1 MAINEEARRK
11 EFKNC
16 TSFDELG
23 RLCDKYWYVFEH
35 FADEVRN
42 KMYSLPIEFNESFIH
57 FLLKSYHLDNDLTAD
72 NLRATYVSL
81 LRDYSNRVVNEG
93 LLKEPLIQSEYIPMI
108 VYSATDHSKI
118 HMVYLVQAF
127 DGYASEEDINKLFV
141 QHDYNLKSELLN
153 ADTDYV
159 KYCHAVDILTSQAA
173 YEDYIFQFT
182 AKIENDHGTRY
193 LELRSQHLWDKYITP
208 YKSSIDISKIELM
221 DIYYFLTYIIT
232 SIEENMDYLVSSQ
245 KFIFEKGI
253 RSVYDSIDMMLL
265 NIPIYP
271 NPELAHGRVASKI
284 YNQYRDIKKS
294 LSMEIINEAFLYLY
308 RYKDQLNKTV
318 DIKKY
323 FKIEIDLEKNEV
335 VLVRVIPDNPTMIY
349 DKNPSPIAMEA
360 FSKNSSLMNNAS
372 KKIYF
377 GFKSYKDAED
387 KVDSQIDKLVKR
399 LKSSF
404 NGGKSARD
412 KIIEGDDPSPIKVI
426 KRLLTTAAIFSYNKI
441 AGVLYIITKHFC
453 SDKVNSQERRKLIAE
468 IELEIKMLDEKIDDA
483 RGDGNRQAKY
493 SMMRTRAELQKSLE
507 QIKYGLTASNR
518 AIRTTKAVMSG
529 RKKLDYSGPRK
540 SDGEE

>member
-42 KMYSLPIEFNESFIH
+42 KMYSLPIEFNEAFIH

-93 LLKEPLIQSEYIPMI
+93 LLKDPLIQSEYIPMI
-108 VYSATDHSKI
+108 VYSATDHNKI

-141 QHDYNLKSELLN
+141 HHEYHLKSELLN
-153 ADTDYV
+153 TDTDYV

-284 YNQYRDIKKS
+284 YNQYRDIKK
-294 LSMEIINEAFLYLY
+294 
-308 RYKDQLNKTV
+308 
-318 DIKKY
+318 Y
-323 FKIEIDLEKNEV
+323 FKIEVDLEKNEV

-360 FSKNSSLMNNAS
+360 YDKNSSKMDKAS
-372 KKIYF
+372 RKIYS
-377 GFKSYKDAED
+377 GYKAYKDAEN
-387 KVDSQIDKLVKR
+387 KVDSQITKLITRIKGV
-399 LKSSF
+399 F
-404 NGGKSARD
+404 NGKQSARD
-412 KIIEGDDPSPIKVI
+412 KLIEGEEISAIKII
-426 KRLLTTAAIFSYNKI
+426 KKIMTTAAIFSYSKI
-441 AGVLYIITKHFC
+441 AGVLYVITKHYC
-453 SDKVNSQERRKLIAE
+453 SKAVTNRERKRLVEE
-468 IELEIKMLDEKIDDA
+468 IELEIKMLDEKIEDA

-493 SMMRTRAELQKSLE
+493 SMMRTRAELQKALE
-507 QIKYGLTASNR
+507 QIKYGLTASEKAMNT
-518 AIRTTKAVMSG
+518 AKAVLNG
-529 RKKLDYSGPRK
+529 KKNLDYTGPNR
-540 SDGEE
+540 SEEE

>member
-1 MAINEEARRK
+1 M
-11 EFKNC
+11 
-16 TSFDELG
+16 
-23 RLCDKYWYVFEH
+23 
-35 FADEVRN
+35 
-42 KMYSLPIEFNESFIH
+42 
-57 FLLKSYHLDNDLTAD
+57 
-72 NLRATYVSL
+72 
-81 LRDYSNRVVNEG
+81 
-93 LLKEPLIQSEYIPMI
+93 
-108 VYSATDHSKI
+108 
-118 HMVYLVQAF
+118 
-127 DGYASEEDINKLFV
+127 
-141 QHDYNLKSELLN
+141 KSELLN

-323 FKIEIDLEKNEV
+323 FKIEVDLEKNEV

-360 FSKNSSLMNNAS
+360 YDKNSSKMDKAS
-372 KKIYF
+372 RKIYS
-377 GFKSYKDAED
+377 GYKAYKDAEN
-387 KVDSQIDKLVKR
+387 KVDSQITKLITRIKGV
-399 LKSSF
+399 F
-404 NGGKSARD
+404 TGKQSARD
-412 KIIEGDDPSPIKVI
+412 KIIEGEEISAIKII
-426 KRLLTTAAIFSYNKI
+426 KKIMTTAAIFSYSKI
-441 AGVLYIITKHFC
+441 AGVLYVITKHYC
-453 SDKVNSQERRKLIAE
+453 SKAVTNRERKRLVEE
-468 IELEIKMLDEKIDDA
+468 IELEIKMLDEKIEDA

-493 SMMRTRAELQKSLE
+493 SMMRTRAELQKALE
-507 QIKYGLTASNR
+507 QIKYGLTASEKAMNT
-518 AIRTTKAVMSG
+518 AKAVLNG
-529 RKKLDYSGPRK
+529 KKNLDYTGPNR
-540 SDGEE
+540 SEEE

>member
-118 HMVYLVQAF
+118 HMVYLAQAF

-141 QHDYNLKSELLN
+141 QHEYHLKSELLN

-159 KYCHAVDILTSQAA
+159 KYCHAVDILTSQVA

-271 NPELAHGRVASKI
+271 NPELAHGGVASKI

-294 LSMEIINEAFLYLY
+294 LSMEIIDEAFLYLY

-323 FKIEIDLEKNEV
+323 FKIEVDLEKNEV

-349 DKNPSPIAMEA
+349 DKNS
-360 FSKNSSLMNNAS
+360 SKMDKAS
-372 KKIYF
+372 RKIYS
-377 GFKSYKDAED
+377 GYKAYKDAEN
-387 KVDSQIDKLVKR
+387 KVDSQITKLITRIKGV
-399 LKSSF
+399 F
-404 NGGKSARD
+404 TGKQSARD
-412 KIIEGDDPSPIKVI
+412 KIIEGEEISAIKII
-426 KRLLTTAAIFSYNKI
+426 KKIMTTAAIFSYSKI
-441 AGVLYIITKHFC
+441 AGVLYVITKHYC
-453 SDKVNSQERRKLIAE
+453 SKAVTNRERKRLVEE
-468 IELEIKMLDEKIDDA
+468 IELEIKMLDEKIEDA

-493 SMMRTRAELQKSLE
+493 SMMRTRAELQKALE
-507 QIKYGLTASNR
+507 QIKYGLTASEKAMNT
-518 AIRTTKAVMSG
+518 AKAVLNG
-529 RKKLDYSGPRK
+529 KKNLDYTGPNR
-540 SDGEE
+540 SEEE

>member
-284 YNQYRDIKKS
+284 YNQYKDIKKY
-294 LSMEIINEAFLYLY
+294 LSTEIINEAFLYLY

-323 FKIEIDLEKNEV
+323 FKIENDFEKNDV
-335 VLVRVIPDNPTMIY
+335 VLVRVIPDIPTMIY
-349 DKNPSPIAMEA
+349 DKNPSPITMEA
-360 FSKNSSLMNNAS
+360 FSRNSSLMNKAS

-377 GFKSYKDAED
+377 GYKSYKDAED
-387 KVDSQIDKLVKR
+387 KVDSQIDKLVSR

-404 NGGKSARD
+404 NRGKSVRD

-453 SDKVNSQERRKLIAE
+453 SDKVNNQERRKLIAE

-529 RKKLDYSGPRK
+529 RKKLDYSGPMK

>member
-11 EFKNC
+11 EFQNC

-57 FLLKSYHLDNDLTAD
+57 FLLRSYHLDNDFTAD

-81 LRDYSNRVVNEG
+81 LRDYSNKVVNEG

-118 HMVYLVQAF
+118 HKIYLVQAF
-127 DGYASEEDINKLFV
+127 DGYATEEDLNKLFV

-153 ADTDYV
+153 ADTDYI

-182 AKIENDHGTRY
+182 AKIEKDHGTRY
-193 LELRSQHLWDKYITP
+193 LELRSQHLWDKYIVP
-208 YKSSIDISKIELM
+208 YKDSIDISKIELM

-284 YNQYRDIKKS
+284 YNQYKDIKKY
-294 LSMEIINEAFLYLY
+294 LSTEIINEAFLYLY

-323 FKIEIDLEKNEV
+323 FKIENDFEKNDV
-335 VLVRVIPDNPTMIY
+335 VLVRVIPDIPTMIY
-349 DKNPSPIAMEA
+349 DKNPSPITMEA
-360 FSKNSSLMNNAS
+360 FSRNSSLMNKAS

-377 GFKSYKDAED
+377 GYKSYKDAED
-387 KVDSQIDKLVKR
+387 KVDSQIDKLVSR

-404 NGGKSARD
+404 NRGKSVRD

-453 SDKVNSQERRKLIAE
+453 SDKVNNQERRKLIAE

-529 RKKLDYSGPRK
+529 RKKLDYSGPMK

>member
-118 HMVYLVQAF
+118 HTIYLAQAF

-141 QHDYNLKSELLN
+141 QHEYHLKSELLN

-173 YEDYIFQFT
+173 YEDYVFQFT

-323 FKIEIDLEKNEV
+323 FKIEVDLEKNEV

-453 SDKVNSQERRKLIAE
+453 SNKVNNQERRKLIAE

-518 AIRTTKAVMSG
+518 AIKTTKAVMSG
-529 RKKLDYSGPRK
+529 RKKLDYSGPMK

>member
-57 FLLKSYHLDNDLTAD
+57 FLLKSYHLDNDFTAD

-284 YNQYRDIKKS
+284 YNQYKDIKKY
-294 LSMEIINEAFLYLY
+294 LSTEIINEAFLYLY

-323 FKIEIDLEKNEV
+323 FKIENDFEKNDV
-335 VLVRVIPDNPTMIY
+335 ILVRVIPDIPTMIY
-349 DKNPSPIAMEA
+349 DKNPSPITMEA
-360 FSKNSSLMNNAS
+360 FSRNSSLMNKAS

-453 SDKVNSQERRKLIAE
+453 SNKVNNQERRKLIAE

-518 AIRTTKAVMSG
+518 AIKTTKAVMSG
-529 RKKLDYSGPRK
+529 RKKLDYSGPMK

>member
-118 HMVYLVQAF
+118 HTIYLAQAF

-141 QHDYNLKSELLN
+141 QHEYHLKSELLN

-323 FKIEIDLEKNEV
+323 FKIEVDLEKNEV
-335 VLVRVIPDNPTMIY
+335 ILVRVIPDNPTMIY

-453 SDKVNSQERRKLIAE
+453 SNKVNNQERRKLIAE

-518 AIRTTKAVMSG
+518 AIKTTKAVMSG
-529 RKKLDYSGPRK
+529 RKKLDYSGPMK

>member
-284 YNQYRDIKKS
+284 YNQYKDIKKY
-294 LSMEIINEAFLYLY
+294 LSTEIINEAFLYLY

-323 FKIEIDLEKNEV
+323 FKIENDFEKNDV
-335 VLVRVIPDNPTMIY
+335 ILVRVIPDIPTMIY
-349 DKNPSPIAMEA
+349 DKNPSPITMEA
-360 FSKNSSLMNNAS
+360 FSRNSSLMNKAS

-453 SDKVNSQERRKLIAE
+453 SNKVNNQERRKLIAE

-518 AIRTTKAVMSG
+518 AIKTTKAVMSG
-529 RKKLDYSGPRK
+529 RKKLDYSGPMK

>member
-284 YNQYRDIKKS
+284 YNQYKDIKKY
-294 LSMEIINEAFLYLY
+294 LSTEIINEAFLYLY

-323 FKIEIDLEKNEV
+323 FKIENDFEKNDV
-335 VLVRVIPDNPTMIY
+335 VLVRVIPDIPTMIY
-349 DKNPSPIAMEA
+349 DKNPSPITMEA
-360 FSKNSSLMNNAS
+360 FSRNSSLMNKAS

-377 GFKSYKDAED
+377 GYKSYKDAED
-387 KVDSQIDKLVKR
+387 KVDSQIDKLVSR

-404 NGGKSARD
+404 NQGKSVRD

-453 SDKVNSQERRKLIAE
+453 SDKVDNQERRKLIAE

-529 RKKLDYSGPRK
+529 RKKLDYSGPMK

>member
-57 FLLKSYHLDNDLTAD
+57 FLLRSYHLDNDLTAD

-108 VYSATDHSKI
+108 VYSATDHGKI
-118 HMVYLVQAF
+118 HTIYLAQAF

-141 QHDYNLKSELLN
+141 QHEYHLKSELLN

-323 FKIEIDLEKNEV
+323 FKIEVDLEKNEV

-360 FSKNSSLMNNAS
+360 YDKNSSKMDKAS
-372 KKIYF
+372 RKIYS
-377 GFKSYKDAED
+377 GYKAYKDAEN
-387 KVDSQIDKLVKR
+387 KVDSQITKLITRIKGV
-399 LKSSF
+399 F
-404 NGGKSARD
+404 TGKQSARD
-412 KIIEGDDPSPIKVI
+412 KIIEGEEISAIKII
-426 KRLLTTAAIFSYNKI
+426 KKIMTTAAIFSYSKI
-441 AGVLYIITKHFC
+441 AGVLYVITKHYC
-453 SDKVNSQERRKLIAE
+453 SKAVTNRERKRLVEE
-468 IELEIKMLDEKIDDA
+468 IELEIKMLDEKIEDA

-493 SMMRTRAELQKSLE
+493 SMMRTRAELQKALE
-507 QIKYGLTASNR
+507 QIKYGLTASEKAMNT
-518 AIRTTKAVMSG
+518 AKAVLNG
-529 RKKLDYSGPRK
+529 KKNLDYTGPNR
-540 SDGEE
+540 SEEE

>member
-118 HMVYLVQAF
+118 HMVYLVQTF

-141 QHDYNLKSELLN
+141 QHEYHLKSELLN

-349 DKNPSPIAMEA
+349 DKNPSLIAMEV
-360 FSKNSSLMNNAS
+360 FSKNSSL
-372 KKIYF
+372 
-377 GFKSYKDAED
+377 
-387 KVDSQIDKLVKR
+387 
-399 LKSSF
+399 
-404 NGGKSARD
+404 
-412 KIIEGDDPSPIKVI
+412 
-426 KRLLTTAAIFSYNKI
+426 
-441 AGVLYIITKHFC
+441 
-453 SDKVNSQERRKLIAE
+453 
-468 IELEIKMLDEKIDDA
+468 
-483 RGDGNRQAKY
+483 
-493 SMMRTRAELQKSLE
+493 
-507 QIKYGLTASNR
+507 
-518 AIRTTKAVMSG
+518 
-529 RKKLDYSGPRK
+529 
-540 SDGEE
+540 

>member
-1 MAINEEARRK
+1 MAINEESRRK

-127 DGYASEEDINKLFV
+127 DGCASEEDINKLFV
-141 QHDYNLKSELLN
+141 QHEYHLKSELLN

-271 NPELAHGRVASKI
+271 NPELASGRVGSNI
-284 YNQYRDIKKS
+284 YNQYKEIKKN

-323 FKIEIDLEKNEV
+323 FKIEVDLEKNEV
-335 VLVRVIPDNPTMIY
+335 ILVRVIPDNPTMIY
-349 DKNPSPIAMEA
+349 DKNPSLITMEA
-360 FSKNSSLMNNAS
+360 FSKNSSLMNKAS

-404 NGGKSARD
+404 NGGKSTRD

-453 SDKVNSQERRKLIAE
+453 SNKVNNQERRKLIAE

-518 AIRTTKAVMSG
+518 AIKTTKAVMSG
-529 RKKLDYSGPRK
+529 RKKLDYSGPMK